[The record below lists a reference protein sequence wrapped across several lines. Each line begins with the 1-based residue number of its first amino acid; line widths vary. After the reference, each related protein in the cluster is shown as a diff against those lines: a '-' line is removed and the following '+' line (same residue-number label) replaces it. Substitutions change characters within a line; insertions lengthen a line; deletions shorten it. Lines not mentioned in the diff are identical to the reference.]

1 MKNQKLILFV
11 ASLFLLLS
19 ISFFVYSET
28 LGKNASSIQVKS
40 VHATTPIT

>member
-1 MKNQKLILFV
+1 MKNQKLVLFI
-11 ASLFLLLS
+11 ASVFLLLS

-28 LGKNASSIQVKS
+28 LGKSASSIQVKS